1 MRTMLS
7 RAALA
12 AAVLSL
18 PMYAA
23 PGDLGAQQRD
33 SRTEAERREAERR
46 EAERRGSEREARIER
61 VPGGFSLVYGLS
73 NRPVLGVSL
82 AESTRG
88 DTAGV
93 RIESVTPDGPAARAG
108 LKAGDVITAI
118 NGVNLRVSESDA
130 ADPALEGLAQ
140 RRLQRTLSRAK
151 AGDNVELRVRSGN
164 SSRTVDVKTV
174 SAAELSGMGRT
185 SAASA
190 SGQARTT
197 VNSAENRG
205 AIGISIGGSGSVRDT
220 LGLFVSSVVAG
231 GPAEKAGI
239 VEGARVAS
247 INGVDVR
254 VPREDVEDPGATS
267 ARANRFTREVQKIAP
282 GSSVSL
288 RVYEGGRYRDV
299 SVTAVRASELP
310 NRGFRMSIGDGGA
323 FLSLPE
329 GAIFRSPDTRTIP
342 FDGTLPRIQLR
353 GLEGEL
359 NFDREAFRR
368 SMDELRRNLQESG
381 RSLRELR
388 IDGSDRPVIVRSAPR
403 RTLTRTR

>member
-1 MRTMLS
+1 MRPMLS

-18 PMYAA
+18 PLYAA
-23 PGDLGAQQRD
+23 PADLGAQQRD
-33 SRTEAERREAERR
+33 SRTDAERRDAERR
-46 EAERRGSEREARIER
+46 ASEREARIER
-61 VPGGFSLVYGLS
+61 LPGGFSISYGLS
-73 NRPVLGVSL
+73 DRPVLGVSL

-130 ADPALEGLAQ
+130 ADPALQGLAQ

-151 AGDNVELRVRSGN
+151 AGDNVELRVRSGGG
-164 SSRTVDVKTV
+164 SRTVDVKTV
-174 SAAELSGMGRT
+174 TASELSGVGRT
-185 SAASA
+185 AAGSG

-197 VNSAENRG
+197 VNSAANRG
-205 AIGISIGGSGSVRDT
+205 ALGISIGGSGSARDT

-239 VEGARVAS
+239 VEGARIAS
-247 INGVDVR
+247 VNGVDVR
-254 VPREDVEDPGATS
+254 VPREDVDDPGATS
-267 ARANRFTREVQKIAP
+267 ARTNRFTREVAKVAP
-282 GSSVSL
+282 GSSVTL

-310 NRGFRMSIGDGGA
+310 NRGFRMSIGDGGT
-323 FLSLPE
+323 FFDLPE
-329 GAIFRSPDTRTIP
+329 GAIFRSPNVRTLP
-342 FDGTLPRIQLR
+342 FDGDMPRIRLR
-353 GLEGEL
+353 GLDGEL

-368 SMDELRRNLQESG
+368 SMDELRRNLQEGG
-381 RSLRELR
+381 RTLRELR
-388 IDGSDRPVIVRSAPR
+388 IDGSERPVIVRTYPR
-403 RTLTRTR
+403 QTLTRIER